1 MIGRLGI
8 HGQNYPHFR
17 HSVGEKRHAE
27 SDFQVAKS
35 EHPIPMLH
43 LKVERSYLADA
54 NPGAFVGLLPGRE
67 TLVVSGSHL
76 HRKEPR

>member
-54 NPGAFVGLLPGRE
+54 PITR
-67 TLVVSGSHL
+67 TLVPSLGYCQVE
-76 HRKEPR
+76 KP